1 MIKFINYLKT
11 ILFTVYLLILFLL
24 IDKLYRP
31 DFITITYFI
40 MNFLYALI
48 IILSIISKKKVFREN
63 VYYNIFNIGIYVY
76 NIVIYY
82 LVANNTRMEILN
94 NQTYFRN
101 NFLIVGSILIGLI
114 FYSLFL
120 NGKKEIK
127 KNGN

>member
-40 MNFLYALI
+40 MNFLYAFI

-114 FYSLFL
+114 LYSLFL

>member
-40 MNFLYALI
+40 INFLYALI
-48 IILSIISKKKVFREN
+48 IILSIISKKKVFKEN

-114 FYSLFL
+114 LYSLFL

>member
-31 DFITITYFI
+31 DFITITYFL

-114 FYSLFL
+114 LYSLFL

>member
-40 MNFLYALI
+40 MNFLYAFI